1 MVRYSAIFAF
11 VLTLAFALP
20 ASSAR
25 ITFDRVIRP
34 AHDLGSA
41 EQLAVIYAI
50 GDNDKVG
57 TFVDLLVD
65 HGTRTG
71 RLHIENDVEN
81 NLHVYTFDEA
91 SLRALRRRHPAD
103 AYIGVSLFTCAA
115 AERGELPARLR
126 GVVVFRA
133 SEPRSYG

>member
-1 MVRYSAIFAF
+1 MVRSEAKFVF

-25 ITFDRVIRP
+25 ITFNRVVRP
-34 AHDLGSA
+34 AHDLGAA

-50 GDNDKVG
+50 GDNEKVG
-57 TFVDLLVD
+57 KFVDLFVD

-71 RLHIENDVEN
+71 RLHIENDVESN
-81 NLHVYTFDEA
+81 VHVHSFDEP

-115 AERGELPARLR
+115 AERNGEIGETIDSGERVR
-126 GVVVFRA
+126 RK
-133 SEPRSYG
+133 